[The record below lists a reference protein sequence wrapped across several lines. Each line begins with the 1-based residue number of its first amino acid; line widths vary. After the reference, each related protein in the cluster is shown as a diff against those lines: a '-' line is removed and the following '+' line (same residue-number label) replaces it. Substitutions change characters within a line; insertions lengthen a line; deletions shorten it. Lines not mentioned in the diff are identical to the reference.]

1 MLGKGG
7 YKEGYDGNSG
17 LKDGAEGWR
26 IGRIFSRI
34 TVRFA
39 NLLSGFLYY
48 AQEGFPANENF

>member
-7 YKEGYDGNSG
+7 YKEGNSG

-48 AQEGFPANENF
+48 AEEGLPANENF